1 MKNFIFILL
10 LFPTLALAVPRIIKT
25 HKMKNIRYQSDF
37 GYCPDRLAGDLN
49 LILVKEFEKNFSLKQ
64 VKEKIIENKLAEK
77 YFLSEYKIKYNP
89 LQKLL
94 RITIDCP
101 EPLMKVQI
109 YKPNA
114 TDVYYAILAHDGK
127 LYDASYEDILRK
139 EGKLSMALP
148 LLAFPV
154 EELDQALQSRVANL
168 IKRIEL
174 DGRRHLSEVIVSQKR
189 ELTMIFSYTT
199 KPTSI
204 FLGQDEWDDK
214 VSKLQKILNYMEAQ
228 NKFAT
233 VVNITNPKKVVVKF

>member
-1 MKNFIFILL
+1 MKILFL
-10 LFPTLALAVPRIIKT
+10 ILFLFPTLVYSVPRI
-25 HKMKNIRYQSDF
+25 HKIKNIRYQSDF
-37 GYCPDRLAGDLN
+37 GYCPDRLAGDLSV
-49 LILVKEFEKNFSLKQ
+49 ILVKEFEKNYSLKD
-64 VKEKIIENKLAEK
+64 VKEKILESKLAEK
-77 YFLSEYKIKYNP
+77 YFLSEYKITYNP

-94 RITIDCP
+94 RITTDCP

-114 TDVYYAILAHDGK
+114 SDVYYAILAHDGK
-127 LYDASYEDILRK
+127 LYDSSYEELLRK
-139 EGKLSMALP
+139 EGKLTEPLP
-148 LLAFPV
+148 MLAFPV
-154 EELDQALQSRVANL
+154 EELDQALQNRVANL
-168 IKRIEL
+168 VKLIEV
-174 DGRRHLSEVIVSQKR
+174 DERKHLSEVIVGQKK
-189 ELTMIFSYTT
+189 ELTLIFSYNA